1 MDVPVLMVPLLAKVI
16 VIDFTAVGLRFRM
29 DQQET
34 NKHKNRNLI
43 TVRLNSNACCIGFV
57 GKKKKK
63 KGLTRE
69 IRLLYFVT
77 VNSILC
83 LLFMCLDLA

>member
-16 VIDFTAVGLRFRM
+16 VIDFTAAGLRFRM

-43 TVRLNSNACCIGFV
+43 TVKF
-57 GKKKKK
+57 K
-63 KGLTRE
+63 
-69 IRLLYFVT
+69 
-77 VNSILC
+77 C
-83 LLFMCLDLA
+83 LLHRICRKKEEEKRAYLGNSPVVFCDSK